1 MLTLKSFPAI
11 EISEKQCI
19 CIILSKTVQLQHK
32 TLLYVAAERG
42 DAEAARI
49 IIAAGANPNLR

>member
-1 MLTLKSFPAI
+1 MSKLLGHPVCR
-11 EISEKQCI
+11 EKN
-19 CIILSKTVQLQHK
+19 VHLQHK

-49 IIAAGANPNLR
+49 IIAAGADPNLR